1 MLAVVV
7 IYATT
12 VTPGHPFALDDF
24 AAYVMHAENLVDG
37 RPYTDIKYV
46 PNPDGLWMSPS
57 QGYPPVY
64 PLILAP
70 VYKLRGFD
78 LRAMKVVTV
87 LCFGV
92 FLVSLAL
99 LLQAEMPPWAILAVI
114 LLLSFNIVF
123 WDQRDYL
130 ISEFPYLMFS
140 FCSLLAA
147 QRIYQRLDPRT
158 WRWGAAL
165 LLSFLIYGAYGTRTI
180 GIVLLPALILADVCK
195 FRRPSRFLL
204 AVILLTGTLIV
215 LQNILLISPKSYVD
229 AVHLSV
235 AAIWQHAIFY
245 GETLSYFWRNGISK
259 SAQVVFALLF
269 TALASWGFLKNLWVR
284 RSLTEFYLLGYL
296 AVLFTWTA
304 EMGLRGLLPVLPLYC
319 AYGLAG
325 FLQLTSRFARPARAA
340 LATILLVFA
349 AITYLGAFR
358 WRAAQERLVDV
369 RDPDAQQLFAFIAA
383 NTQSSDVLIFPASRT
398 LALFTNRAVGRL
410 APDDTA
416 AQSAAFLSA
425 VHARWLIE
433 YQATGDPVQDL
444 TTGHLIVLTPVFHNA
459 TFQVFRIEI
468 PPPESSASPT
478 P

>member
-1 MLAVVV
+1 
-7 IYATT
+7 
-12 VTPGHPFALDDF
+12 
-24 AAYVMHAENLVDG
+24 
-37 RPYTDIKYV
+37 
-46 PNPDGLWMSPS
+46 MSPS

-87 LCFGV
+87 LCFAV
-92 FLVSLAL
+92 FLVSLGL
-99 LLQAEMPPWAILAVI
+99 LLEAEMPLWAISAVI
-114 LLLSFNIVF
+114 LLLSSNIVF

-140 FCSLLAA
+140 FGSLLAA
-147 QRIYQRLDPRT
+147 QRIYQRLDLRT

-195 FRRPSRFLL
+195 FRRPSRFLI
-204 AVILLTGTLIV
+204 AVILLTSTLIV
-215 LQNILLISPKSYVD
+215 LQNILFISPKSYVD
-229 AVHLSV
+229 AVHLSA
-235 AAIWQHAIFY
+235 AAIWRHAIFY
-245 GETLSYFWRNGISK
+245 SKTLSYFWRNGISK

-269 TALASWGFLKNLWVR
+269 TALAAWGFLRNLWVR
-284 RSLTEFYLLGYL
+284 RSLAEFYLLGYL

-319 AYGLAG
+319 AYGLAE

-340 LATILLVFA
+340 LATSLFVFA
-349 AITYLGAFR
+349 AMTYLGASR
-358 WRAAQERLVDV
+358 WRAAQEHLVDV
-369 RDPDAQQLFAFIAA
+369 RDPDAQQLFAFITA

-398 LALFTNRAVGRL
+398 LVLFTNRPVGRL
-410 APDDTA
+410 APDDNA
-416 AQSAAFLSA
+416 AQSAAFLRA

-433 YQATGDPVQDL
+433 YEATEDPVQYL

-468 PPPESSASPT
+468 PPPASSASPNLELPSPRAIKNMAPWALVGSRAT
-478 P
+478 WRLVEFIHHCSNCPVPEITGSSSV